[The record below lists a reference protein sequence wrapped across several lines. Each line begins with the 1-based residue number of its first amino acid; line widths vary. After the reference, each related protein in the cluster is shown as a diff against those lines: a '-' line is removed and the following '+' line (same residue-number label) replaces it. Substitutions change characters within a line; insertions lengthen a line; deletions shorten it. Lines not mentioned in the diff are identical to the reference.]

1 MTVMEPVKPLER
13 KVSTARTPANDA
25 PTMTIF
31 STAQGYELATSFSE
45 MAVMVVS

>member
-1 MTVMEPVKPLER
+1 MTVMEPVKPPER
-13 KVSTARTPANDA
+13 KVSAARTPANDA

-31 STAQGYELATSFSE
+31 STSQGYELATSFSE